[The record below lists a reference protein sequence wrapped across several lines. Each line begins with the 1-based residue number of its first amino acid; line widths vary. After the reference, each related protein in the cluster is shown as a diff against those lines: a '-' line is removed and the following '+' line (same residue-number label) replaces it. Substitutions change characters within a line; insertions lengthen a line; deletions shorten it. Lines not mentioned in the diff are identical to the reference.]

1 VDSRLDDPR
10 ASARLA
16 PPMVGPWRG
25 SLRARRF
32 LVRRYANPVSC
43 PATPFGIGDRV
54 AEPAQGAPHMH
65 NVASDSE
72 LQQSSLDTAM
82 ISIDRMRAFAELLAI
97 EEVAAAFVSLSSR
110 P

>member
-1 VDSRLDDPR
+1 
-10 ASARLA
+10 
-16 PPMVGPWRG
+16 
-25 SLRARRF
+25 
-32 LVRRYANPVSC
+32 
-43 PATPFGIGDRV
+43 
-54 AEPAQGAPHMH
+54 MH